1 MEHGSINYIEFAAR
15 DISATKAFFSQV
27 FDWVFEDY
35 GPEYS
40 AFEGKGL
47 IGGFY
52 LADLASD
59 TSNGA
64 ALMVFYSKDLEQT
77 KRDVITAGGQVNREI
92 FSFPGGR
99 RFHFKEPS
107 GNEMAVW
114 GDN

>member
-15 DISATKAFFSQV
+15 DITSTKAFFSQV
-27 FDWVFEDY
+27 FGWSFEDY

-47 IGGFY
+47 MGGFY
-52 LADLASD
+52 LANLSSEAEK
-59 TSNGA
+59 GG
-64 ALMVFYSKDLEQT
+64 ALMVFYSEDLEQT
-77 KRDVITAGGQVNREI
+77 ERDVLDAGGQVNREI

-99 RFHFKEPS
+99 RFHFREPS

-114 GDN
+114 SDK